1 MPLSVEVGK
10 AEVLSLEVVE
20 DALVPVDHVIEV
32 TLSVVIFEDTPP
44 PVDCVSSVAL
54 SGECVEDTA
63 ISVEADR
70 GLVTR

>member
-1 MPLSVEVGK
+1 M
-10 AEVLSLEVVE
+10 LSLEVVE

-32 TLSVVIFEDTPP
+32 TLLVVIFEDTPP